1 MISHTEAR
9 FWKFYEKLPPEI
21 QENADQAYQ
30 LWKSNPFHPSL
41 QFKRVTPKKPLYSVR
56 VGRAY
61 RALGWREGNTITWF
75 WVGNHDEYNRLLR
88 S

>member
-56 VGRAY
+56 VGLGY